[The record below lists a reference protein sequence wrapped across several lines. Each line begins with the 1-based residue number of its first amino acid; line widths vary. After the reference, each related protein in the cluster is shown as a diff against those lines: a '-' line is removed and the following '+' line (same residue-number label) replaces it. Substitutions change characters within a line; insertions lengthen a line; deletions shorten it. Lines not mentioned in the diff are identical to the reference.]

1 MKNWRGTSVYIG
13 VGWEGLKEGEQSLAR
28 AATGRGR
35 GAVNFRIEPVGG
47 MNECQLNLLDC
58 CVWRSS
64 NGLESART
72 AAARVCAGEA
82 SAEGWQ
88 ASLSLIEGRSLNE
101 KTLQAETNGRDSN
114 GSPTTWIASLIRELE
129 EGLEVGFLYI
139 VIEDSNIRMVINLV
153 EHIT

>member
-1 MKNWRGTSVYIG
+1 
-13 VGWEGLKEGEQSLAR
+13 
-28 AATGRGR
+28 
-35 GAVNFRIEPVGG
+35 
-47 MNECQLNLLDC
+47 
-58 CVWRSS
+58 
-64 NGLESART
+64 LESERT
-72 AAARVCAGEA
+72 VAARVCAGEA